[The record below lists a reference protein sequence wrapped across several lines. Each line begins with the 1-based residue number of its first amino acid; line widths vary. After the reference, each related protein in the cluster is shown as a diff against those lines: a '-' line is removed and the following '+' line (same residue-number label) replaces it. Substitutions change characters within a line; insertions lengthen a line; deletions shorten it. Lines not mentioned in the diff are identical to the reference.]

1 MSMSITSANMSQ
13 YDASLTTSAA
23 ENPAGIAIAQEH
35 LSQAKGYE
43 QGARNGEDGQG
54 VIRTADS
61 ALSSIS
67 DSLQRMREISLRASN
82 SALYTKN
89 DRALMQEEINQLKE
103 HITSVSRD
111 TQFNTKKLL
120 DGSMADMHLALN
132 PEGGGLSIRTTD
144 ATLEN
149 LGLADY
155 DVTGKFDISK
165 LDDAIAQINNARSS
179 MGAQS
184 NALDHS
190 ISMSRISAENATAS
204 YSKIADKDI
213 EEYITEQKKN
223 QVMEQYRYFALQK
236 KSEQNESIVNRMLM

>member
-1 MSMSITSANMSQ
+1 
-13 YDASLTTSAA
+13 
-23 ENPAGIAIAQEH
+23 
-35 LSQAKGYE
+35 
-43 QGARNGEDGQG
+43 
-54 VIRTADS
+54 
-61 ALSSIS
+61 
-67 DSLQRMREISLRASN
+67 
-82 SALYTKN
+82 
-89 DRALMQEEINQLKE
+89 
-103 HITSVSRD
+103 
-111 TQFNTKKLL
+111 
-120 DGSMADMHLALN
+120 MHLALN

-165 LDDAIAQINNARSS
+165 LDDAIAQINRARAS

-223 QVMEQYRYFALQK
+223 QVMEQYRYFALRQR
-236 KSEQNESIVNRMLM
+236 SEQKENMINRILM